1 MNDENT
7 GDTVEDGGKTS
18 ESPSAIRDRSLVV
31 KELAAAWITSE
42 RRTAYIEEGEAG
54 ARQTIKGSSDEQD
67 PRRGRRNGITVWLRR
82 FGALFS
88 RTFLYKLREPSA
100 VATQALNSIFVPL
113 IVGSIYFQLPLT
125 VSGAGDRLS
134 GISLIVLLQSF
145 MSFDQLLLFPKERGL
160 YLHESNGGM
169 YSTSAYYWARS
180 LVELWTIVLFAI
192 ICAIISYE
200 MMGLDDSADGRF
212 AFIAIVAAVTV
223 AGASFL
229 TAIGSLCKSFEQ
241 TNALAG
247 TLLMC

>member
-1 MNDENT
+1 MVIPPRFESPADFLLDLINTRVDESATETNVNDENT

-160 YLHESNGGM
+160 YLHESNGN
-169 YSTSAYYWARS
+169 
-180 LVELWTIVLFAI
+180 VFDICVLL
-192 ICAIISYE
+192 
-200 MMGLDDSADGRF
+200 GLDLWWSSGQLCYSLSF
-212 AFIAIVAAVTV
+212 AQ
-223 AGASFL
+223 S
-229 TAIGSLCKSFEQ
+229 SPMK
-241 TNALAG
+241 
-247 TLLMC
+247 